1 MLRRSKV
8 IETVSSLPATF
19 SMEELIERLVVLK
32 KIEIGIEQANK
43 GQTLSHKEAKSR
55 LKKWLK

>member
-8 IETVSSLPATF
+8 IETVSSLPTTF
-19 SMEELIERLVVLK
+19 TMEELIDRLIVLK
-32 KIEIGIEQANK
+32 KIEVGLEQANK
-43 GQTLSHKEAKSR
+43 GQTISQKEAKSK